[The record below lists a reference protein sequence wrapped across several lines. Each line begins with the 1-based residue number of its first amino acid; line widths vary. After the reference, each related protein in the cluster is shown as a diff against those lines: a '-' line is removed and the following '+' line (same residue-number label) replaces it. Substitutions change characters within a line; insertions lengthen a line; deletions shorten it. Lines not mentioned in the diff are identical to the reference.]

1 MELVF
6 CVSCYNDVKIRRF
19 ILTIKLCLD
28 GGNDDYITL
37 YVILAILS
45 RTVLKLEP
53 RVAASKRKVGLK
65 WVTV

>member
-6 CVSCYNDVKIRRF
+6 CLSCHNDVKIRRF

-37 YVILAILS
+37 CVILAILS
-45 RTVLKLEP
+45 RKVLK
-53 RVAASKRKVGLK
+53 
-65 WVTV
+65 